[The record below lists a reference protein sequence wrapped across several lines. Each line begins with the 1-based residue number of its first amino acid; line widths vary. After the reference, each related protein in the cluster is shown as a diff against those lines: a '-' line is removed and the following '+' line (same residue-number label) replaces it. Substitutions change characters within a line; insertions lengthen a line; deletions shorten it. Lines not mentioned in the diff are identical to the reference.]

1 MSNNKQGASAN
12 GKGYYIALVL
22 CAVAIGI
29 SGYLYY
35 RNTNKTDDEQ
45 PAAQVSNQQD
55 QQSQQDVQAAATE
68 PNGSAQVI
76 VPGEQE
82 EVTIPPVK
90 RKVVAP
96 VSGTTIAPYAVDA
109 LAYNQT
115 ARDWRTHKGVDIAA
129 EAGTAVVA
137 AADGTVYSVYEDD
150 TMGMTV
156 VIVHEGG
163 YATYYASL
171 AETVAVKPGDTVSA
185 GDPIGVVGCTALL
198 ESALG
203 DHVHFAVTCNDQSV
217 DPGEFLA
224 DAAA

>member
-1 MSNNKQGASAN
+1 MSKKKFSGNIS
-12 GKGYYIALVL
+12 GKGYYIALIL
-22 CAVAIGI
+22 CAVAIGV

-35 RNTNKTDDEQ
+35 RTANNDTQAELQNQITEPAAVSHEEGVEAVATQ
-45 PAAQVSNQQD
+45 PAMQEDVPSVQQ
-55 QQSQQDVQAAATE
+55 TE
-68 PNGSAQVI
+68 PSVA
-76 VPGEQE
+76 
-82 EVTIPPVK
+82 TKPVA
-90 RKVVAP
+90 VWP
-96 VSGTTIAPYAVDA
+96 VEGQTVMEYAMEA

-115 ARDWRTHKGVDIAA
+115 TRDWRTHKGVDIAA

-185 GDPIGVVGCTALL
+185 GDSIGAVGCTALL